1 MNELKCYKLNAK
13 IINVYKIHSVLNKII
28 RKSLRIFARQI
39 CKMKDN
45 KLIVAHLYMLA
56 ASVMWGLMAPLGKDA
71 MSHGI
76 SGLEMICF
84 RVTGA
89 AICFWVASWVLKMK
103 GEPSEEVL
111 NKKDYLQLLGAALFA
126 IIFNQCNYIIG
137 LSITSPLNASIMT
150 TVMPIFTMVMAFIFL
165 REPITWMKFGG
176 VILGACGAATLILA
190 SAQGAVG
197 GGVLKGDLMCIAAQ
211 CSYSIYLTAFKG
223 VIQKF
228 SAVTC
233 MKWMM
238 TFATLIVLPFAT
250 PQLLETDWSA
260 ISTTTW
266 MDTLFVVFCGTFC
279 AFLLS
284 VNAQKILRPTIVA
297 MYNYMQPVVSCTASV
312 LLGIGVLGWSHPIAI
327 ALIFTGVYLVNKSRA
342 KGSESKS

>member
-1 MNELKCYKLNAK
+1 MKE
-13 IINVYKIHSVLNKII
+13 
-28 RKSLRIFARQI
+28 KSLLRG
-39 CKMKDN
+39 
-45 KLIVAHLYMLA
+45 HLLMLA

-76 SGLEMICF
+76 SGLEMITF
-84 RVTGA
+84 RVSGA
-89 AICFWVASWVLKMK
+89 ALCFWIASFVLKLK
-103 GEPSEEVL
+103 GEPAHEERL
-111 NKKDYLQLLGAALFA
+111 TKKDYCGLLGAALFA

-190 SAQGAVG
+190 SANGAIG
-197 GGVLKGDLMCIAAQ
+197 GGVLKGDLMCVAAQ

-238 TFATLIVLPFAT
+238 TFATIIVLPFSA
-250 PQLLETDWSA
+250 PQFLATDWSA
-260 ISTTTW
+260 IATGVW
-266 MDTLFVVFCGTFC
+266 LDTLFVVFCGTFC
-279 AFLLS
+279 AFLFS
-284 VNAQKILRPTIVA
+284 VTAQKVLRPTIVA
-297 MYNYMQPVVSCTASV
+297 MYNYMQPVVSCAASV
-312 LLGIGVLGWSHPIAI
+312 LLGIGVLSWSHPVAI
-327 ALIFTGVYLVNKSRA
+327 ALIFTGVYLVNRSRA
-342 KGSESKS
+342 KGSN